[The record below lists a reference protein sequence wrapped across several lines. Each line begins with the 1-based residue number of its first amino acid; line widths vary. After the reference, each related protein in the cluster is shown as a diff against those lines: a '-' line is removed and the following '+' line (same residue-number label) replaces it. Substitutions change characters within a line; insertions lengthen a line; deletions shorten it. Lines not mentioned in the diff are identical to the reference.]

1 MVEKSNTV
9 GIPFGFPALGVSV
22 KPEGKSLQGKKV
34 CVKGNLNIFS
44 FLICLDSILNSAA
57 GLQQMLTLLTWYQ
70 AFSVS
75 WAQQKRRR
83 RRRTGTA
90 SGLGA

>member
-9 GIPFGFPALGVSV
+9 GIPFGYPALGLSV

-83 RRRTGTA
+83 RRTGTA